1 MVANKP
7 ARNPQYHELKTI
19 ATRNRTELIGRSTMS
34 HSAEVTVK
42 AAITNRNDRPNRI
55 QTGFETNLAFPE
67 SIICYLSR
75 RRIGLC
81 DAAHVTG
88 RRDYM

>member
-7 ARNPQYHELKTI
+7 ARIRSYHELKTI

-42 AAITNRNDRPNRI
+42 AAITN
-55 QTGFETNLAFPE
+55 
-67 SIICYLSR
+67 SK
-75 RRIGLC
+75 
-81 DAAHVTG
+81 
-88 RRDYM
+88 